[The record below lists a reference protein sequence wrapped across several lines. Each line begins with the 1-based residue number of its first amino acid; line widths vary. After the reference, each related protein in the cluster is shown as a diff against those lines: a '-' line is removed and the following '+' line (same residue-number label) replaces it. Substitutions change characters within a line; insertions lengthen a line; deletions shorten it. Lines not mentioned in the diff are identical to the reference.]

1 MNNINKDEYVILS
14 QMKNNQSNN
23 IIKYQI
29 KNKLCHKKGKILFIL
44 FFSLISISLIFLIS
58 SFNITQY
65 HIELNTKI
73 NNTNISSSEDF
84 INITLQNETYKTF
97 ENGIKLTYLTKEM
110 VDKFNSYTNSCVNNI
125 LIDKKK
131 YPLVKHPKIS
141 AIIPIYNGGKYLH
154 YSLRS
159 VQNQKMKDIEIILID
174 DCSTDDSLSIIEN
187 YMKEDERIRLIKNF
201 ENRKILYSKSFAAL
215 NSKGKY
221 IIQLDQDDIFIRED
235 VFDILYYE
243 AEKED
248 LDLVNI
254 RDIYKSNYEFKNL
267 TRVNYANRHYI
278 FPKKTHYKNQT
289 ELKDQIFIDGNNML
303 LWGLLIK
310 SDIYKKAVYHLWPII
325 INYKIIFHED
335 YTIIFMLILLSQ
347 KYKYLNHF
355 GLIHLKHLNATSE
368 SYYNNKNYY
377 LSLLFCGNN
386 FFDYHINN
394 NPKDIKMF
402 THFHSLFKIH
412 FNIGKDLF
420 PKLHNLIM
428 NKVINNEYLSKEK
441 KEYFEKKINI
451 NNSEYIDNF
460 VYETIY
466 NYQISNLN
474 NNKSNITYISDPIIS
489 IIIFC
494 TESKYLDKTI
504 NSIQNQNFTKYEI
517 ILIYDNKEQNDIDSI
532 QKFIK
537 KNQNINLINNKNKK
551 GLIYS
556 ISVGVLSS
564 RGKYILILE
573 PSNTLAK
580 QNTLN
585 ELYNGISDGNID
597 ILEFNLLI
605 NNQENIYNNSLILY
619 KCHHYKSNINLDAI
633 TYNKDFLNIDIK
645 KDLLINKLIKADLFK
660 NTIKEYNLNETKNE
674 VYNYYDD
681 IFLYVLQ
688 KSKNNF
694 NHINNFGVI
703 KKINNTNSLIIKS
716 IIEDQNQK
724 IKDSIFYINFL
735 FEKSYNSFEEKKFVL
750 NEFFNVMSII
760 FNKFN
765 SKCNEAYILYEKFL
779 NCDYISQLDKNYLK
793 FYYNSL
799 IN

>member
-23 IIKYQI
+23 IIKYPI

-386 FFDYHINN
+386 FFDYHLNN
-394 NPKDIKMF
+394 NPKDIKIF
-402 THFHSLFKIH
+402 IHYYDCFK
-412 FNIGKDLF
+412 NIFKKGKKLF
-420 PKLHNLIM
+420 PKLYNLLM
-428 NKVINNEYLSKEK
+428 NKALINQYLSFRQKRFFKNNLKESSLK
-441 KEYFEKKINI
+441 YKGNFE
-451 NNSEYIDNF
+451 SF
-460 VYETIY
+460 Y
-466 NYQISNLN
+466 NYLLTSFNNDKNNIKKVSN
-474 NNKSNITYISDPIIS
+474 PQIS

-494 TESKYLDKTI
+494 IEYKHLEKTI
-504 NSIQNQNFTKYEI
+504 YSIQKQSFTSYEI
-517 ILIYDNKEQNDIDSI
+517 ILIYDNYEKNDIDLI
-532 QKFIK
+532 QKFVK
-537 KNQNINLINNKNKK
+537 ENPNINLIINKDQK
-551 GLIYS
+551 GIVYTIAL
-556 ISVGVLSS
+556 GVLSAK
-564 RGKYILILE
+564 GKYILILE
-573 PSNTLAK
+573 PSNTFAQ
-580 QNTLN
+580 QNTLDK
-585 ELYNGISDGNID
+585 LYNIVSDGNID

-605 NNQENIYNNSLILY
+605 NNQEIINNYNL
-619 KCHHYKSNINLDAI
+619 
-633 TYNKDFLNIDIK
+633 
-645 KDLLINKLIKADLFK
+645 K
-660 NTIKEYNLNETKNE
+660 NRVKELNLNEIKRK
-674 VYNYYDD
+674 VYNYYDN
-681 IFLYVLQ
+681 IFLYSLQ
-688 KSKNNF
+688 RGNINF
-694 NHINNFGVI
+694 NQTNIFGVI
-703 KKINNTNSLIIKS
+703 KNIKNTNSLKLNN
-716 IIEDQNQK
+716 IIEDKNQK
-724 IKDSIFYINFL
+724 IKDSIFYINFI
-735 FEKSYNSFEEKKFVL
+735 FENSYNSFEEKKFVL
-750 NEFFNVMSII
+750 NEFYNVMNII

-765 SKCNEAYILYEKFL
+765 INNTESESFILYGKFMK
-779 NCDYISQLDKNYLK
+779 CHYITQSDKHYLR